1 MGRKR
6 TKDKSIITVALN
18 SGWVFSAT
26 LATII
31 LIATLLAPSLVSNP
45 YLKPLLLAITT
56 LGLIVAGVLY
66 LIACFKFIKRER
78 KPFSQTI
85 DIRKEPSVTS
95 LSDYDL
101 PIDKTINNIPSK
113 FSVPEITPS
122 K

>member
-26 LATII
+26 LATVI